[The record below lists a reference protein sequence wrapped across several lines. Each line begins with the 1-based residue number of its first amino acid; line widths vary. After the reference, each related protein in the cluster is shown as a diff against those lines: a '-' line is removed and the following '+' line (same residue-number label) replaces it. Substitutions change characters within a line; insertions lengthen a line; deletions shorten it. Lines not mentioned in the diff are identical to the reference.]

1 MVALSALDGQSDGA
15 ERPIEV
21 RPFQASMWEPED
33 GAEEEDTSEKQQ
45 LDGGLAGRRA
55 YIHTLVVMKLYVFL

>member
-1 MVALSALDGQSDGA
+1 VVALSAQVGQSDGA
-15 ERPIEV
+15 ERQTEV
-21 RPFQASMWEPED
+21 PPFQASMWEPED